1 MSKVHTFS
9 YDVYHVKQIDSTSR
23 EEAKM
28 ISSPIGVEYIESE
41 NKTVTANEIY
51 EQLKPR
57 FKKFT
62 NYWSECDPRI
72 VTYPFDLDERVK
84 GFNCLQI
91 RRHEFII
98 VNNIRKI

>member
-62 NYWSECDPRI
+62 NYWSECDPKI
-72 VTYPFDLDERVK
+72 VTYPFDLDKNVK

-91 RRHEFII
+91 RRNEYII